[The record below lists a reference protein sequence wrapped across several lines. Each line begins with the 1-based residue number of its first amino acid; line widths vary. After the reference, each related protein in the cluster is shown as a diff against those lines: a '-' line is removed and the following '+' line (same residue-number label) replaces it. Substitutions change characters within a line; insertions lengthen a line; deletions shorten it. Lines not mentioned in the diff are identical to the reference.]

1 MDGNLSKGCILE
13 MRNGTQARGQI
24 VQLIDVRKLQ
34 SSTGGG
40 AGGERYRLVL
50 SDGDYFQ
57 QGMVATQL
65 HDVVKDL
72 QPNAIIRLDSWTT
85 NNLSGR
91 MIIIVLGL
99 SVVHP
104 DAGMRIGNPQGV
116 DASDGTAPAR
126 APSAPQP
133 PAQEQVPYQQPPHDY
148 YGAPPVQQHQQQQP
162 PPPTAQPEP
171 YGGGG
176 GYAPQPPAW
185 QQQQQQQAPAH
196 QAPGYAAAPDPYG
209 YQPPMQPQPA
219 TYGQPPQQQQMAPQ
233 PPVQQPQQMQP
244 QYGQQPAYGQ
254 PPAQPQQQQQPAYG
268 YGAQPDRSA
277 APPAGGYGGGAA
289 GGDTRGGGGDGGY
302 GGGRGALGGAGGN
315 GPAGGNGAGAGAAGG
330 GKKQIEFDQA
340 INYVTKIKL
349 RFAKQPE
356 TYKHF
361 LDILHRYQKE
371 HRTIKE
377 VYEQAR
383 SRAHPRAT
391 ACDRTRAL
399 CGAAECAL
407 TTIKFNLNCALT
419 VCARGA
425 DAHATR
431 ARCALRA
438 CLAPHPS
445 LLPLCA
451 ACPSPLSLSRAR
463 KSFLPPSAPIQFRCR
478 LIARVPMFQLCA
490 LNDHAQH

>member
-1 MDGNLSKGCILE
+1 VAGCARARAQEFKAQTIDTPGVIERVSRLFHGSRDLILGF
-13 MRNGTQARGQI
+13 NTFLPPGYNIDFVNNQVQVQHTPQPGQLGGPPLPQPAARG
-24 VQLIDVRKLQ
+24 
-34 SSTGGG
+34 
-40 AGGERYRLVL
+40 
-50 SDGDYFQ
+50 
-57 QGMVATQL
+57 
-65 HDVVKDL
+65 
-72 QPNAIIRLDSWTT
+72 
-85 NNLSGR
+85 
-91 MIIIVLGL
+91 
-99 SVVHP
+99 
-104 DAGMRIGNPQGV
+104 
-116 DASDGTAPAR
+116 
-126 APSAPQP
+126 
-133 PAQEQVPYQQPPHDY
+133 
-148 YGAPPVQQHQQQQP
+148 
-162 PPPTAQPEP
+162 
-171 YGGGG
+171 YGGG
-176 GYAPQPPAW
+176 
-185 QQQQQQQAPAH
+185 
-196 QAPGYAAAPDPYG
+196 
-209 YQPPMQPQPA
+209 
-219 TYGQPPQQQQMAPQ
+219 MAQ
-233 PPVQQPQQMQP
+233 
-244 QYGQQPAYGQ
+244 
-254 PPAQPQQQQQPAYG
+254 
-268 YGAQPDRSA
+268 
-277 APPAGGYGGGAA
+277 GGYGGAPGGQWA
-289 GGDTRGGGGDGGY
+289 GGAHGGGGGDGGY

-463 KSFLPPSAPIQFRCR
+463 KSFLPPPLFNFD
-478 LIARVPMFQLCA
+478 V
-490 LNDHAQH
+490 D